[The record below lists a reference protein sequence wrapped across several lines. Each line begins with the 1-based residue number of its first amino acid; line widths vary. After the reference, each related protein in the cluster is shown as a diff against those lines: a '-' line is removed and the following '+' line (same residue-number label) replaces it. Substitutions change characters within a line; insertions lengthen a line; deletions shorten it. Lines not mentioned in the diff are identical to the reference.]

1 MNEFAQYSYT
11 NLAFIAVGSSI
22 CMVGIMYKV
31 CTLENADL
39 HADESDKFTAEESE
53 GEEVEMTLNAS
64 KKSNEEKF
72 MKVSDS
78 NDDNET
84 TANDKYNNIK
94 PFDEIIESLKDRR

>member
-1 MNEFAQYSYT
+1 
-11 NLAFIAVGSSI
+11 
-22 CMVGIMYKV
+22 
-31 CTLENADL
+31 
-39 HADESDKFTAEESE
+39 
-53 GEEVEMTLNAS
+53 MTLNAS